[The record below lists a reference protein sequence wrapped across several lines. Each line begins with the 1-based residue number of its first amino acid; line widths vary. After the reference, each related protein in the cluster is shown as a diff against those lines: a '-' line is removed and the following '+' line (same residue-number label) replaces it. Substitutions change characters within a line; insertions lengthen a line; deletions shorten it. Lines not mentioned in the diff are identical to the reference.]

1 MLRIAIYRC
10 SKGPPA
16 RHNPLQGA
24 NAIVYKQVDYLI
36 VGGGSAGCALA
47 ARLSEDPTSTVLLL
61 EAGPRDSHPLHHV
74 PAGYILLSPRY
85 TWGYSSTPQ
94 QHAGNR
100 SIELQQG
107 KLLGGG
113 SSVNAMVV
121 IRGTPRDYDE
131 WAESFGCRGWAY
143 RDVLPYFIRSESN
156 ADFADE
162 FHGTGGPLGVARVVP
177 HALTEAFVRAA
188 EQAGIPHNADFNGPQ
203 LAGSGFYQ
211 SSIRNARRS
220 STSVAYLRPA
230 LRRPN
235 LTVRSGVTV
244 HRVVIESGRAVGV
257 QIAEEGRL
265 TTIRAERE
273 VIVTAGAVGSPKLL
287 LLSGIGPAAQLHDLG
302 IPCVLDLPGVGRNL
316 QDHARIDLHYEL
328 NGPHSLDRYKSRS
341 ARALLGLEYLLLRRG
356 IAASNNL
363 DGGGFW
369 WSDRSDPDPNIQ
381 FFFVPLSGGVP
392 YPNGCSMN
400 FYELRPRSR
409 GTVRLRSADPLEQPL
424 IDPNYFADPR
434 DLDRTVAG
442 IEVCR
447 SIMRQPAMAAL
458 IRREYLPGPHL
469 SRPEELARYA
479 REIVG
484 TGYHLVGSCRMGVDQ
499 DAVVTPELRVRGIA
513 GLRVCD
519 SSVMPKLISGNTN
532 APSIMIAEKA
542 ADLIADR
549 PPECARAG
557 YGGQSSSGNAATD
570 PVELT

>member
-1 MLRIAIYRC
+1 
-10 SKGPPA
+10 
-16 RHNPLQGA
+16 
-24 NAIVYKQVDYLI
+24 
-36 VGGGSAGCALA
+36 
-47 ARLSEDPTSTVLLL
+47 
-61 EAGPRDSHPLHHV
+61 
-74 PAGYILLSPRY
+74 
-85 TWGYSSTPQ
+85 
-94 QHAGNR
+94 
-100 SIELQQG
+100 
-107 KLLGGG
+107 
-113 SSVNAMVV
+113 MVV

-156 ADFADE
+156 ADFTDE
-162 FHGTGGPLGVARVVP
+162 FHGTCGPLGVARVVP

-211 SSIRNARRS
+211 SSS
-220 STSVAYLRPA
+220 
-230 LRRPN
+230 
-235 LTVRSGVTV
+235 
-244 HRVVIESGRAVGV
+244 GV

-265 TTIRAERE
+265 TTIRTERE

-287 LLSGIGPAAQLHDLG
+287 LLSGIGPAAELHRLG
-302 IPCVLDLPGVGRNL
+302 IPCGLDLPGVGRNL

-341 ARALLGLEYLLLRRG
+341 ARALLGLEYLLFRRG

-392 YPNGCSMN
+392 YPHGCSMN

-409 GTVRLRSADPLEQPL
+409 GTVCLRSADPLAQPL

-484 TGYHLVGSCRMGVDQ
+484 TGYHLVGSCRMGVDR

-513 GLRVCD
+513 GLRICD

-542 ADLIADR
+542 ADLIGGRR
-549 PPECARAG
+549 PPERASA
-557 YGGQSSSGNAATD
+557 GGAGQRQSSPGNAATD